1 MATMKRIM
9 LKSYKNLEPQ
19 VVDIPEPGKGEVRV
33 KVSHLGVCGSDISA
47 YYGKHP
53 YMPFN
58 LVMGHELSG
67 WVDKIGPETESLPL
81 GTRVTVLP
89 HVPCRKCKACAQKRY
104 NHCMNLLVIG
114 CQTTGAQAEYL
125 IAPADMIFEL
135 PDNITMEQGAMVE
148 PMAVTYHGMKKGVRP
163 GDNVI
168 IVGAGGI
175 GILAMQAAFILGAA
189 KVYVTD
195 FIQSRLDL
203 ALKLGATGVH
213 NLNDGALIDFVHSL
227 PDDITVYSDCVGG
240 NGSALDAIMEA
251 SDRGTRVIN
260 IGVLAPG
267 CEVKHLPDLSEKE
280 FNFLGSNMFV
290 PQDFRDVIANLSA
303 GKYNTEGI
311 VTHRV
316 HLDDVP
322 KLFEEI
328 VDQKKEPYLKLMIL
342 IGAEE
347 GYGG

>member
-1 MATMKRIM
+1 MATMKRVL
-9 LKSYKNLEPQ
+9 LKSYKNLELQ
-19 VVDIPEPGKGEVRV
+19 VVDIPEPKKGEVRI

-47 YYGKHP
+47 YYGKQP

-67 WVDKIGPETESLPL
+67 WVDKIGPDTEALPL

-89 HVPCRKCKACAQKRY
+89 HVPCRKCKACAEQRY

-125 IAPADMIFEL
+125 IAPADMIFQL

-148 PMAVTYHGMKKGVRP
+148 PMAVTYHGMKKGIRP
-163 GDNVI
+163 GDNVV

-189 KVYVTD
+189 KVYMAD
-195 FIQSRLDL
+195 FTQSRLDL
-203 ALKLGATGVH
+203 AQKLGATGTYNLH
-213 NLNDGALIDFVHSL
+213 NGTLIDFVHSL
-227 PDDITVYSDCVGG
+227 PDDIDVYSDCVGG
-240 NGSALDAIMEA
+240 DGSALDSIMEA
-251 SDRGTRVIN
+251 ADRGTRVIN

-267 CEVKHLPDLSEKE
+267 CVVKHLPDLSEKE
-280 FNFLGSNMFV
+280 FTFLGSNMFV
-290 PQDFRDVIANLSA
+290 PQDFTDVIANLAA
-303 GKYNTEGI
+303 GKYNTEGL

-316 HLDDVP
+316 SLDDVP
-322 KLFEEI
+322 TLFREV
-328 VDQKKEPYLKLMIL
+328 VDQHKEPYLKLMIL
-342 IGAEE
+342 IGAQED
-347 GYGG
+347 